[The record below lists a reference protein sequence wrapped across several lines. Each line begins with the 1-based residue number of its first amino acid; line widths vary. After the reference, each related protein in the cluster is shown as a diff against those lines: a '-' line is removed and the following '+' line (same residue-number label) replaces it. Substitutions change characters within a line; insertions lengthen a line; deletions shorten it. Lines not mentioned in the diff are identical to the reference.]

1 VKNILKNRK
10 DEIINNI
17 GEDLLKQLKKIKLL
31 DLLKFQ
37 VKEMSVYWTLGQIL
51 EQINNE
57 FNLSISKTLFY
68 DFCSKN
74 IEKDKLEH
82 LKKDKK
88 IETGVSQNKD
98 TKKES
103 ILSEDELNVVA
114 MFGSSS
120 KNQVKD

>member
-1 VKNILKNRK
+1 MKNILKNRK

-98 TKKES
+98 IKKES